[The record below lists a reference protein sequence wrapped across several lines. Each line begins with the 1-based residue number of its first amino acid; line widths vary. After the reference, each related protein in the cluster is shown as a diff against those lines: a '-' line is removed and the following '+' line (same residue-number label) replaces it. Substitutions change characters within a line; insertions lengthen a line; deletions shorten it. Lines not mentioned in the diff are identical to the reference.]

1 MWPGCFLRRIAR
13 TSPCTMWDLQ
23 IKLFVNY
30 LKLERSLSGN
40 SVEAYIRDVEKL
52 KQFMEMKHP
61 SVNAVQVSSKH
72 LQGFLAYINELGM
85 SAYSQ
90 ARILSGIKA
99 FYKYLLFE
107 ELIEKDPTLLIE
119 GPKLGRKLPDTLSY
133 TEIEKLFEA
142 INLSTPEGGRNR
154 AMLEVLYSSGLRVSE
169 LVDLKLT
176 NVYFDV
182 AFLRVVGKGNKERL
196 VPVGRDALKYIRIY
210 IDEIRGKPPH
220 RPAQKGFEPY
230 VFLNRNG
237 RKLTRVMIFTIIKNL
252 AKEIG
257 LKKTI
262 SPHTFR
268 HSFATHLIEGGADL
282 RAVQEMLG
290 HESITTTEIYTHLDR
305 DYLRQVIQEFHP
317 RSK

>member
-1 MWPGCFLRRIAR
+1 MWE
-13 TSPCTMWDLQ
+13 LQ
-23 IKLFVNY
+23 IKHFENY

-40 SVEAYIRDVEKL
+40 SIEAYLRDVEKL

-61 SVNAVQVSSKH
+61 ATNAMKVSSKH
-72 LQGFLAYINELGM
+72 LQGFIEFVNELGM
-85 SAYSQ
+85 SAHSQ
-90 ARILSGIKA
+90 ARILSGVKA

-107 ELIEKDPTLLIE
+107 ELIDKDPTKLIE
-119 GPKLGRKLPDTLSY
+119 GPKLGRKLPDTLSFP
-133 TEIEKLFEA
+133 EIEKLLAA
-142 INLSTPEGGRNR
+142 IDLSTSEGGRNR
-154 AMLEVLYSSGLRVSE
+154 AMLEVLYCSGLRVSE
-169 LVDLKLT
+169 LVDLKL
-176 NVYFDV
+176 NNIDFDV

-196 VPVGRDALKYIRIY
+196 VPIGRDALKYIKIY
-210 IDEIRGKPPH
+210 IEDIRGKSPH
-220 RPAQKGFEPY
+220 KAAQKGFEPY

-237 RKLTRVMIFTIIKNL
+237 RKLTRVMMFTIIKGL
-252 AKEIG
+252 ALKIG
-257 LKKTI
+257 LKKSI

-317 RSK
+317 RR